1 MNGSDI
7 SIFNMSDSISPEKA
21 KLKELSNNLDVTE
34 IDPKSIVL
42 EKVLSGDKGDTVPSV
57 WLVEKKGK
65 FHGMTPKKTE
75 DLYEQ
80 IKQSKWASLTT
91 KEILTDPEAAL
102 FISGFCLRAL
112 GDVDSTE
119 NRQKLLEN
127 LERNKKLVWLDKDA
141 IPRELGIEILHSIT
155 DSLCKEF
162 RQVPVDKESI
172 LKGTEWVTEGYV
184 PKNFNPF
191 SL

>member
-1 MNGSDI
+1 
-7 SIFNMSDSISPEKA
+7 MSDSISPVKA
-21 KLKELSNNLDVTE
+21 KLKELSNNFDITE

-42 EKVLSGDKGDTVPSV
+42 EKVLSGDKGDSVPSV
-57 WLVEKKGK
+57 WLVDKKGK

-80 IKQSKWASLTT
+80 IKQSKWTNLTT
-91 KEILTDPEAAL
+91 KEILTDPETAL

-112 GDVDSTE
+112 GDVDSSE

-127 LERNKKLVWLDKDA
+127 FERNKKLVWLDKDA
-141 IPRELGIEILHSIT
+141 IPRELGIEILQSIT
-155 DSLCKEF
+155 ESLDKEI
-162 RQVPVDKESI
+162 RQLPVDKDAI
-172 LKGTEWVTEGYV
+172 LKDTEWVTEGYV

-191 SL
+191 AL